1 MKRKKILLVVLS
13 FIVAF
18 VSKTTFAIRFSD
30 GFVALF
36 LLTRFSFGY
45 CTQLPI

>member
-30 GFVALF
+30 GFALF
-36 LLTRFSFGY
+36 LSTRFSFG
-45 CTQLPI
+45 